1 MSSLKPADSRLL
13 EVLARLAYC
22 NPFFT
27 ERIDLELLALGD
39 EYEPD
44 VPRAWSR
51 TSGPED
57 RNRPNVGKLDRLA
70 AELTTRIRNDSD
82 GTKKLRLTD
91 AQREQYWDVV
101 TFDLFC
107 RHLAPRPADD
117 LVDAATTRE
126 VWRSFRRD
134 HEFLASL
141 PGLDAARIQPAGH
154 LFACLWQVRRAFA
167 NIFNCI
173 LGDSRP
179 AIQLR
184 GAVWQSIFTTDMRRY
199 RQSLFD
205 RMGHLSTLITGP
217 SGTGKELVARAIGL
231 SQYIPFD
238 EKREQFADATDGNLF
253 ALNLAAFAQSLVESE
268 LFGHR
273 KGAFTGAVSD
283 RRGWLELCRPHGAIF
298 LDEIG
303 ELDPTLQVKLL
314 RVVQYRT
321 FSRLGESV
329 ERRFSGKLIGATNR
343 DMGAEIRAGRFREDL
358 YYRLCSD
365 RIHTPGLREQLD
377 DQPSDLDW
385 LALHIA
391 RRLAGDSGEQ
401 LAAEA
406 TTWIR
411 GQLPSDY
418 PWPGN
423 IRELEQCIS
432 NVMVRGEYRPQ
443 TVATQSPPLPLW
455 LTQAAAGELTLSQLQ
470 QAYCSATWQR
480 LGTYEAAALHLG
492 VDRRTVK
499 AHVDAAKET

>member
-1 MSSLKPADSRLL
+1 M
-13 EVLARLAYC
+13 
-22 NPFFT
+22 
-27 ERIDLELLALGD
+27 
-39 EYEPD
+39 
-44 VPRAWSR
+44 
-51 TSGPED
+51 
-57 RNRPNVGKLDRLA
+57 
-70 AELTTRIRNDSD
+70 
-82 GTKKLRLTD
+82 
-91 AQREQYWDVV
+91 
-101 TFDLFC
+101 
-107 RHLAPRPADD
+107 
-117 LVDAATTRE
+117 
-126 VWRSFRRD
+126 
-134 HEFLASL
+134 
-141 PGLDAARIQPAGH
+141 
-154 LFACLWQVRRAFA
+154 
-167 NIFNCI
+167 
-173 LGDSRP
+173 
-179 AIQLR
+179 IQLR

-199 RQSLFD
+199 RQSLFN
-205 RMGHLSTLITGP
+205 RMGHLATLITGP

-253 ALNLAAFAQSLVESE
+253 ALNLAAFSQSLVESE

-303 ELDPTLQVKLL
+303 ELDPALQVKLL
-314 RVVQYRT
+314 RVVQHRT

-329 ERRFSGKLIGATNR
+329 ERQFSGKLIGATNR

-406 TTWIR
+406 TSWIR
-411 GQLPSDY
+411 NNLPADY

-423 IRELEQCIS
+423 IRELEQCLS

-443 TVATQSPPLPLW
+443 PVATHTPPLPLW
-455 LTQAAAGELTLSQLQ
+455 LQQAAAGELTLAQLQ
-470 QAYCSATWQR
+470 QAYCTATWHR
-480 LGTYEAAALHLG
+480 LGTYESAVQHLA

-499 AHVDAAKET
+499 AHVEAGKTGGQ